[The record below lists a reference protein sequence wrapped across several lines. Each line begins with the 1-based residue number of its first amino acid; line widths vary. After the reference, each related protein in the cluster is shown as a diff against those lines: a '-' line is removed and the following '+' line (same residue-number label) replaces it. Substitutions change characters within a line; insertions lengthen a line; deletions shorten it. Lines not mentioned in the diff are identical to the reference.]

1 MNLFFFKV
9 ASTGL
14 PLWSKPSSDT
24 GQPHIVQ
31 LSALLVDSETQGIL
45 QTMDQILKP
54 GDWVIPQE
62 TVEFHGITN
71 GRAETEGI
79 EEADALKAFL
89 LMWKKN
95 LRIGHNTT
103 FETRM
108 IRIATIRYFS
118 KAVQDD
124 WKSGEHLATAVLAKP
139 YVKIPLA
146 SGKGYKMP
154 TLKEAYSHFN
164 DKEIILPTTI
174 EHVHACMNVYFAI
187 QDEIA
192 NA

>member
-1 MNLFFFKV
+1 MNLLFFKA

-45 QTMDQILKP
+45 QTMDQIVKP
-54 GDWVIPQE
+54 GDWGIPQK
-62 TVEFHGITN
+62 TVEVHGITN
-71 GRAETEGI
+71 GKAEAEGI
-79 EEADALKAFL
+79 EEADALDAFL
-89 LMWKKN
+89 LMWNKN
-95 LRIGHNTT
+95 LRICHNTT

-108 IRIATIRYFS
+108 IRIATTRYFS

-139 YVKIPLA
+139 YVKMPLA

-164 DKEIILPTTI
+164 DKEIILPATI
-174 EHVHACMNVYFAI
+174 EHVYACMNVYFAI